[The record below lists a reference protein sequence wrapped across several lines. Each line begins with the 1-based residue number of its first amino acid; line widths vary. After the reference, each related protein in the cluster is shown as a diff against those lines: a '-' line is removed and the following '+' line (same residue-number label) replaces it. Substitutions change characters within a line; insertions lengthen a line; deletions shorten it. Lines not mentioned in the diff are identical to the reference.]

1 MSKTILTECAGW
13 TPVIDIIAQELG
25 LMTAVVYGVV
35 WRYCQMRSGVCYA
48 SVETLTEH
56 LGISQ
61 KSVRRHLKRL
71 CGAKY
76 LEDLTPAVRN
86 KPHTYKDTAKVE
98 LRGSVKVVVGQS
110 DQPNPGGWSDSPT
123 DSLDSV
129 TNEEIEETIVYQES
143 EETSRARHKRY
154 LGGKYASFIKS

>member
-1 MSKTILTECAGW
+1 
-13 TPVIDIIAQELG
+13 
-25 LMTAVVYGVV
+25 MTAVVYGVV

-76 LEDLTPAVRN
+76 LEDLTPGVRN

-98 LRGSVKVVVGQS
+98 MRGSIKVVVGHS
-110 DQPNPGGWSDSPT
+110 DQPPESGWSESPT

-129 TNEEIEETIVYQES
+129 TNEETEETTVYQEN
-143 EETSRARHKRY
+143 EEMRQARHRRY
-154 LGGKYASFIKS
+154 AGGRYAHLVKH